1 MIAETICERSV
12 GASTD
17 RSKYG
22 NKVLRWYLDR
32 SMNVTPVNPKA
43 PEVEGLETIKNL
55 HELSKPTETA
65 VSVIT
70 PPAVTLAVLK
80 DAEACRIPF
89 IWLQPGKLARSHC
102 SQGRPTDGCCG
113 VMASSEG

>member
-1 MIAETICERSV
+1 M

-32 SMNVTPVNPKA
+32 SMLVTPVNPA
-43 PEVEGLETIKNL
+43 AAQVEGVDAAKNL
-55 HELSKPTETA
+55 HEVSKPTETA

-70 PPAVTLAVLK
+70 PPSVTLDVLK
-80 DAEACRIPF
+80 DAEQCRVPF
-89 IWLQPGKLARSHC
+89 IWLQPGKKGMSLTAAR
-102 SQGRPTDGCCG
+102 
-113 VMASSEG
+113 EL